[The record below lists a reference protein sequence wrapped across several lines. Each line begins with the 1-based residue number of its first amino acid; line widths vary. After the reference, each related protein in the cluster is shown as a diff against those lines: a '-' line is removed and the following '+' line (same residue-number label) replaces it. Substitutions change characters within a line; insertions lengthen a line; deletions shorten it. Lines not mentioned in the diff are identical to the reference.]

1 MAPANPGLKHLSNAL
16 ATPDQ
21 LSNSSSAIDGVP
33 SDLETSIRCAGAQ
46 LTQAAGV
53 LLHLSQDIIAQ
64 AIVIFT
70 RFWLGPDGGSLR
82 IYSAKVCITE
92 PLNCVFHSH
101 LDLSIQDVSAAALYL
116 TAKLSF
122 QPTSPRSVLNV
133 YTLLLSQ
140 DASPLWFVNAQGSP
154 VQPPARESY
163 ILTEGGYQS
172 ARLVLLRIESVI
184 LRTLGFDTH
193 VALPHTI
200 ALTYLQTL
208 GVSKPEVAR
217 RVIEHLNTALLSPQL
232 LYVTHQPN
240 ALAVAA
246 IYLAAREEGV
256 KLVDGEWWEVFDVD
270 REELGFLVVGMR
282 SMEGFMRSERE
293 RWTDK
298 LIPMVVDEVEAEIER
313 RRMMEEGE

>member
-1 MAPANPGLKHLSNAL
+1 MSTNPGLKVLSNAL

-21 LSNSSSAIDGVP
+21 VSNSSSAIDGVP
-33 SDLETSIRCAGAQ
+33 SELETSIRCAGAQ

-70 RFWLGPDGGSLR
+70 RFWLGADGGSLR
-82 IYSAKVCITE
+82 IYSAK
-92 PLNCVFHSH
+92 
-101 LDLSIQDVSAAALYL
+101 DASAAALYL

-122 QPTSPRSVLNV
+122 QPLSPRSVLNV
-133 YTLLLSQ
+133 YTFLLSR
-140 DASPLWFVNAQGSP
+140 DASPLWFVNPRGAP
-154 VQPPARESY
+154 AQPPSVTSY
-163 ILTEGGYQS
+163 LLSEGGYQS
-172 ARLVLLRIESVI
+172 ARLVLLRVESVI
-184 LRTLGFDTH
+184 LRILGFDTH

-208 GVSKPEVAR
+208 GVAKPSVAR
-217 RVIEHLNTALLSPQL
+217 RVVQHLNAALLSPQL

-270 REELGFLVVGMR
+270 REELGFLVVAMR
-282 SMEGFMRSERE
+282 STEGFMRAEME
-293 RWTDK
+293 WWQNKT
-298 LIPMVVDEVEAEIER
+298 IPLVVDEVDTEINR
-313 RRMMEEGE
+313 RRMTEKSE

>member
-1 MAPANPGLKHLSNAL
+1 MAPNGLKHLSNAL

-21 LSNSSSAIDGVP
+21 LSNSSSSIDNVP

-46 LTQAAGV
+46 LTQAAGI
-53 LLHLSQDIIAQ
+53 LLHLSQDVIAQ

-70 RFWLGPDGGSLR
+70 RFWLGADGGSLR
-82 IYSAKVCITE
+82 IYSVK
-92 PLNCVFHSH
+92 
-101 LDLSIQDVSAAALYL
+101 DVSAAALYL

-133 YTLLLSQ
+133 YTFLLSQ
-140 DASPLWFVNAQGSP
+140 DASPLWFVRQSGAPGIPPSP
-154 VQPPARESY
+154 ETY
-163 ILTEGGYQS
+163 ILSEGGYQS
-172 ARLVLLRIESVI
+172 ARLVLLRTETVI
-184 LRTLGFDTH
+184 LRILGFDTH

-208 GVSKPEVAR
+208 GVTKPAVAQ
-217 RVIEHLNTALLSPQL
+217 RVIQHLNAALLSPQL

-246 IYLAAREEGV
+246 IYLASREEEV

-270 REELGFLVVGMR
+270 REELGFLVVGMK
-282 SMEGFMRSERE
+282 STEGFMRAEVS
-293 RWTDK
+293 RWK
-298 LIPMVVDEVEAEIER
+298 NRAIPMVVDEVDAEIER

>member
-1 MAPANPGLKHLSNAL
+1 MSFFSHLGLSN
-16 ATPDQ
+16 
-21 LSNSSSAIDGVP
+21 
-33 SDLETSIRCAGAQ
+33 
-46 LTQAAGV
+46 
-53 LLHLSQDIIAQ
+53 
-64 AIVIFT
+64 
-70 RFWLGPDGGSLR
+70 
-82 IYSAKVCITE
+82 
-92 PLNCVFHSH
+92 
-101 LDLSIQDVSAAALYL
+101 QDVSAAALYL

-133 YTLLLSQ
+133 YTFLLSQ
-140 DASPLWFVNAQGSP
+140 DASPLWFVNPRGAP
-154 VQPPARESY
+154 AQPPPAETY

-172 ARLVLLRIESVI
+172 ARPVLLRIESVI

-208 GVSKPEVAR
+208 GATRPAVAR

-246 IYLAAREEGV
+246 IYLTAREEGV

-282 SMEGFMRSERE
+282 STEGFVRSETE
-293 RWTDK
+293 RWRNK
-298 LIPMVVDEVEAEIER
+298 AIPMVVDEVEAEIER
-313 RRMMEEGE
+313 RQMMEEGE